1 MKVGDLVKIKDEF
14 IGASEETNLLMLV
27 TEIEKGF
34 YQKGRAQSGQLAEL
48 MDAHRTDKI
57 TMLASNGEIFNEP
70 EQCLEIINEA

>member
-1 MKVGDLVKIKDEF
+1 MLKVGDLVKIKDEF

-34 YQKGRAQSGQLAEL
+34 YQKGRN
-48 MDAHRTDKI
+48 DYAHRTDKI

>member
-34 YQKGRAQSGQLAEL
+34 YQKDGTFAP
-48 MDAHRTDKI
+48 RTDKI

>member
-14 IGASEETNLLMLV
+14 IGASEETNLLMLI

-34 YQKGRAQSGQLAEL
+34 YQKGSI
-48 MDAHRTDKI
+48 DYAHRTDKI

-70 EQCLEIINEA
+70 EQCLEIINETRTR